1 MTSYERENPGGATI
15 GLPVEEAIGSL
26 PWVRLGPGRRYFETE
41 DGEPFLIIGQN
52 DALTWPELEGLI
64 GRRDVASVERHLDW
78 LVEHGVTTLRVML
91 EYVGDGLYLERLCG
105 EFDPV
110 TVRAIDDLIRICERR
125 GLRLLLTPFD
135 TFFTWVK
142 WGDHPYNA
150 DHGGPC
156 RDPLDLL
163 MHPEGMSAVKRRVA
177 FSVLRWGG
185 SGAVFAW
192 DLWNELGHHHGVDDD
207 RPLQRRWHELSAVVS
222 ELSAFVRDLEREAFG
237 KTHLQTIS
245 HFGPEPAGPM
255 ADLIFRHPDLDF
267 ATTHVYEPGAID
279 SPTNTVAAADAM
291 ARWVRHALAEIRDGR
306 PFTDSETGPIH
317 AYKDLGI
324 TLPEDFDVAY
334 FRHMAWAHLASGG
347 AGGGMRWPNRHPHT
361 LTPGMRHAQAV
372 MSEFARLVDWPRF
385 ASRNISDEI
394 RPEPGGLLAYGCAD
408 DRQAVLWV
416 IRDRE
421 SLEGEGHLPF
431 RPLLQNAALE
441 LPGMDPGTYRVTAM
455 DTHNGHV
462 LADTTRVFDG
472 RPRLDLPPFR
482 HDLAIAVRRAGDA
495 PGADHCP

>member
-1 MTSYERENPGGATI
+1 MTSNRDPVATSLVATPGLAEGAA
-15 GLPVEEAIGSL
+15 VARL
-26 PWVRLGPGRRYFETE
+26 PWIRLGPGRRYFETE

-64 GRRDVASVERHLDW
+64 GRRDVPAVEKHLAW
-78 LVEHGVTTLRVML
+78 LAAHGVTTLRVML
-91 EYVGDGLYLERLCG
+91 EYVGDGLYLERSCG

-110 TVRAIDDLIRICERR
+110 TVQAIDDLIAISERL

-142 WGDHPYNA
+142 WDDHPYNA
-150 DHGGPC
+150 DRGGPC
-156 RDPLDLL
+156 RDRLDLL
-163 MHPEGMSAVKRRVA
+163 THPEGMAAVKHRVA
-177 FSVLRWGG
+177 FAVDRWGG

-192 DLWNELGHHHGVDDD
+192 DLWNELGHHHGVEGEGHLAL
-207 RPLQRRWHELSAVVS
+207 RSHELIPIVS
-222 ELSAFVRDLEREAFG
+222 ELSAFVRGRERQAFG
-237 KTHLQTIS
+237 RTHLQTIS
-245 HFGPEPAGPM
+245 HFGPEPAGPL

-279 SPTNTVAAADAM
+279 NPRNTVAAADAM

-317 AYKDLGI
+317 IYKDLGI

-372 MSEFARLVDWPRF
+372 MAEFARLIDWPRF
-385 ASRNISDEI
+385 ASRNISPEI
-394 RPEPGGLLAYGCAD
+394 RVEPEGLLAYGCAD
-408 DRQAVLWV
+408 ESQAVVWV
-416 IRDRE
+416 VRDRE
-421 SLEGEGHLPF
+421 ALQGEGHLPF
-431 RPLLQNAALE
+431 LPLLQDAAIE
-441 LPGMDPGTYRVTAM
+441 LPGMAPGPYRFTAV

-462 LADTTRVFDG
+462 LADATRALG
-472 RPRLDLPPFR
+472 LGSRLDLPPFR
-482 HDLAIAVRRAGDA
+482 HDLALAIRRA
-495 PGADHCP
+495 PQ